1 LARNVPNWAYIPI
14 LEIQALND
22 GNLSS
27 VGKAVYLLGG
37 LHRYA
42 ADGLFYTR
50 DLTIG
55 TAYGRWC

>member
-1 LARNVPNWAYIPI
+1 MNTQHTQQ
-14 LEIQALND
+14 E
-22 GNLSS
+22 
-27 VGKAVYLLGG
+27 GG
-37 LHRYA
+37 LRYA